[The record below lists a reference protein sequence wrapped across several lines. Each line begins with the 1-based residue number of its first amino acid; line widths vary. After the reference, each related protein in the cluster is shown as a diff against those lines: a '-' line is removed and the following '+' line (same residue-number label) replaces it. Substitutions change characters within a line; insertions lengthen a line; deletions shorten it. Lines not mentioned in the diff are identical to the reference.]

1 MSTPK
6 MKKRS
11 TNPFSIAGLNNTAG
25 NHGCSLLGDIK
36 QEVAN
41 SIKKANIRVPIPN
54 KILSCDKS
62 ESKEF

>member
-6 MKKRS
+6 MKKRG
-11 TNPFSIAGLNNTAG
+11 TNPFSITGFNNTVG
-25 NHGCSLLGDIK
+25 NNGGSLLGDMK
-36 QEVAN
+36 QGVAN